1 MGQKCKDLFVHPPIW
16 FAQKQF
22 RTSQLKKTNYAED
35 TWYLDSVV
43 HHTVLCRSY
52 FPSTVLRHLSEE
64 YASVDPHRWL
74 AEQCP
79 QGSQS
84 LSTPSTVHLLTLQ
97 HGLLMLLF
105 NIYYFGNNQI
115 SKGKFLS
122 SCQTMYAEREH
133 LYLDSVVHHTVLCR
147 SYFPNT
153 VLRRLSEE
161 YMPGSASVDPHR
173 WLNNVPKV
181 PSLSA
186 HHQLYSQKCKG

>member
-1 MGQKCKDLFVHPPIW
+1 MVPGQCCAPHCSV
-16 FAQKQF
+16 
-22 RTSQLKKTNYAED
+22 
-35 TWYLDSVV
+35 SVV
-43 HHTVLCRSY
+43 FPEHGAPPFVGGIHARIRFRS
-52 FPSTVLRHLSEE
+52 PSQV
-64 YASVDPHRWL
+64 

-181 PSLSA
+181 TSLSA
-186 HHQLYSQKCKG
+186 HHQL